1 MNPIEVNA
9 LRKSY
14 GSFDAVVDL
23 SLSVPAGSV
32 CGLLGPNGA
41 GKSSAFKCL
50 TGLARPTSG
59 TIRIAGGPPR
69 PEMFDE
75 LAFVPER
82 SALYENLTV
91 DDHLIIA
98 RGSFPKYDERRARK
112 MLDIFSLTPKKR
124 VRKLSKGQRTAL
136 GLAIAF
142 AMRPNIMIL
151 DEPASG
157 LDPIHQRAVLD
168 LIIEA
173 AANGAAIL
181 FSSHNVGQV
190 ERAADRIAIIK
201 HGNLVLDGE
210 LEELRERE
218 KIVEAVFPGSVP
230 DERVF
235 RADGRVRTVET
246 RGNVLRL
253 HTIRE
258 TDAVVADLERAGATS
273 VTVQPQNLESLFFAA
288 VEQPR
293 PVTLEAD

>member
-1 MNPIEVNA
+1 MNPIEVQN
-9 LRKSY
+9 LRKRY
-14 GSFDAVVDL
+14 GTFEAVADL
-23 SLSVPAGSV
+23 SLAVPAGSV

-41 GKSSAFKCL
+41 GKSSTFKCL

-59 TIRIAGGPPR
+59 RISIAGGPPR
-69 PEMFDE
+69 AEMFADV
-75 LAFVPER
+75 AFVPER

-91 DDHLIIA
+91 ADHLTIA
-98 RGSFPKYDERRARK
+98 RGSFPRYDQRRAHK
-112 MLDIFSLTPKKR
+112 MLEIFSLAPKKR
-124 VRKLSKGQRTAL
+124 VRKLSKGQRAAV

-142 AMRPNIMIL
+142 AMRPTIMIL

-173 AANGAAIL
+173 AAGGAAVL

-190 ERAADRIAIIK
+190 ERAADRVVIVK
-201 HGNLVLDGE
+201 NGRLVVDGDLD
-210 LEELRERE
+210 ELRERE
-218 KIVEAVFPGSVP
+218 KIVEAVFPAGA
-230 DERVF
+230 DERRF
-235 RADGRVRTVET
+235 AADPRVRTVELI
-246 RGNVLRL
+246 GNVLRL
-253 HTIRE
+253 HTLRDTE
-258 TDAVVADLERAGATS
+258 AVVADLEAAGATS

>member
-1 MNPIEVNA
+1 
-9 LRKSY
+9 
-14 GSFDAVVDL
+14 
-23 SLSVPAGSV
+23 
-32 CGLLGPNGA
+32 
-41 GKSSAFKCL
+41 
-50 TGLARPTSG
+50 
-59 TIRIAGGPPR
+59 
-69 PEMFDE
+69 
-75 LAFVPER
+75 
-82 SALYENLTV
+82 
-91 DDHLIIA
+91 
-98 RGSFPKYDERRARK
+98 
-112 MLDIFSLTPKKR
+112 MLEIFSLDAKQR
-124 VRKLSKGQRTAL
+124 VRKLSKGQRAAV

-142 AMRPNIMIL
+142 AMRPTIMIL

-190 ERAADRIAIIK
+190 ERAADRVAIVK
-201 HGNLVLDGE
+201 NGRLVVEGE

-218 KIVEAVFPGSVP
+218 KIVEVVFPGIP
-230 DERVF
+230 DEKRFV
-235 RADGRVRTVET
+235 ADARIRTIEV

-253 HTIRE
+253 HTLRE
-258 TDAVVADLERAGATS
+258 TDALVADLERAGATS

>member
-1 MNPIEVNA
+1 MNPIEVQN
-9 LRKSY
+9 LRKRY
-14 GSFDAVVDL
+14 GTFEAVADL

-41 GKSSAFKCL
+41 GKSSTFKCL
-50 TGLARPTSG
+50 IGLARPTGGAIS
-59 TIRIAGGPPR
+59 IAGGPPR
-69 PEMFDE
+69 AAMFNDV
-75 LAFVPER
+75 AFVPER
-82 SALYENLTV
+82 SALYDNLTV
-91 DDHLIIA
+91 ADHLTIA
-98 RGSFPKYDERRARK
+98 RGSFPRYDERRAAK
-112 MLDIFSLTPKKR
+112 MLEIFSLDAKKR
-124 VRKLSKGQRTAL
+124 VRKLSKGQRAAV

-142 AMRPNIMIL
+142 AMRPTIMIL

-190 ERAADRIAIIK
+190 ERAADRVAIVK
-201 HGNLVLDGE
+201 NGRLVVDGE
-210 LEELRERE
+210 LDDLRERE
-218 KIVEAVFPGSVP
+218 KIVEAVFLATP
-230 DERVF
+230 DEQRF
-235 RADGRVRTVET
+235 AADARVRTVES

-253 HTIRE
+253 HTLRDTE
-258 TDAVVADLERAGATS
+258 ALVGELERAGATS

>member
-1 MNPIEVNA
+1 MNPIEVQN
-9 LRKSY
+9 LRKRY
-14 GSFDAVVDL
+14 GSVDAVADI

-41 GKSSAFKCL
+41 GKSSTLKCI
-50 TGLARPTSG
+50 TGLARPSGG
-59 TIRIAGGPPR
+59 TISIAGGPPR
-69 PEMFDE
+69 AEMFDDV
-75 LAFVPER
+75 AFVPER
-82 SALYENLTV
+82 SALYDNLTV
-91 DDHLIIA
+91 ADHLTIA
-98 RGSFPKYDERRARK
+98 RGSFPRYDERRAVK
-112 MLDIFSLTPKKR
+112 MLAIFSLDAKQR
-124 VRKLSKGQRTAL
+124 VRNLSKGQRASV

-142 AMRPNIMIL
+142 AMRPTIMIL

-190 ERAADRIAIIK
+190 ERAADRVAIVK
-201 HGNLVLDGE
+201 HGRLVVDGE
-210 LEELRERE
+210 LEDLRERE
-218 KIVEAVFPGSVP
+218 KIVEAVFAGIP
-230 DERVF
+230 DERRF
-235 RADGRVRTVET
+235 ASDDRVRTVEA

-253 HTIRE
+253 HTLRDTE
-258 TDAVVADLERAGATS
+258 TLVGDLERAGATS

-293 PVTLEAD
+293 PVTLEVD

>member
-1 MNPIEVNA
+1 MNPIEVQN
-9 LRKSY
+9 LRKRY
-14 GSFDAVVDL
+14 GTFDAVTDL

-41 GKSSAFKCL
+41 GKSSTFKCL

-59 TIRIAGGPPR
+59 SISIAGGPPR
-69 PEMFDE
+69 AEMFNDV
-75 LAFVPER
+75 AFVPER
-82 SALYENLTV
+82 SALYDNLTV
-91 DDHLIIA
+91 GDHLTIA
-98 RGSFPKYDERRARK
+98 RGSFPRYDERRASK
-112 MLDIFSLTPKKR
+112 MLEIFSLDAKKR
-124 VRKLSKGQRTAL
+124 VRKLSKGQRAAV

-142 AMRPNIMIL
+142 AMRPTIMIL

-173 AANGAAIL
+173 AANGAAVL

-190 ERAADRIAIIK
+190 ERAADRVAIVK
-201 HGNLVLDGE
+201 NGRLVVDGE
-210 LEELRERE
+210 LEDLRERE
-218 KIVEAVFPGSVP
+218 KIVEAVFAGTP
-230 DERVF
+230 DERRF
-235 RADGRVRTVET
+235 AADDRVRTVEV
-246 RGNVLRL
+246 RGNVLRV
-253 HTIRE
+253 HTLRE
-258 TDAVVADLERAGATS
+258 TDALVADLERAGATS

>member
-1 MNPIEVNA
+1 MNPIEVQN
-9 LRKSY
+9 LRKRY
-14 GSFDAVVDL
+14 GTFDAVADL

-41 GKSSAFKCL
+41 GKSSTFKCL

-59 TIRIAGGPPR
+59 SISIAGGPPR
-69 PEMFDE
+69 AAMFADV
-75 LAFVPER
+75 AFVPER

-91 DDHLIIA
+91 ADHLTIG
-98 RGSFPKYDERRARK
+98 RGSFPRYDERRAAK
-112 MLDIFSLTPKKR
+112 MLEIFSLDPKRR
-124 VRKLSKGQRTAL
+124 VRKLSKGQRAAV

-142 AMRPNIMIL
+142 AMRPSIMIL

-190 ERAADRIAIIK
+190 ERAADRIAIVK
-201 HGNLVLDGE
+201 NGRLVVEGE
-210 LEELRERE
+210 LDELRERE
-218 KIVEAVFPGSVP
+218 KIVEAVFPSVP
-230 DERVF
+230 DERRF
-235 RADGRVRTVET
+235 ASDGRVRTVEA

-253 HTIRE
+253 HTLRE
-258 TDAVVADLERAGATS
+258 TDALVADLERAGATS